1 MVSQPKCWA
10 CGHQLIWGGDHD
22 YEDADDREYIQSN
35 LSCPNCD
42 AFYLYYQ
49 PIDCVIQPIDADSEG
64 PEGS

>member
-1 MVSQPKCWA
+1 MYQKPECWS
-10 CGHQLIWGGDHD
+10 CGHDLIWGGDHD

-49 PIDCVIQPIDADSEG
+49 PIDCVIQPIDSDSEG